1 MTLPPLA
8 LDMIIGLAC
17 MTALYVVAGWVA
29 EAIDRSR
36 EP

>member
-8 LDMIIGLAC
+8 LDMIIGIATLS
-17 MTALYVVAGWVA
+17 ALYVVAGWVA
-29 EAIDRSR
+29 DAIDRSR